1 MGSGMIVKVESNK
14 DKQSIPAS
22 TATKVRILGNTSW
35 KITKIKK
42 RVLLETT
49 IQIELPATGL
59 PNFVRFRFCRFPNT
73 KQADYTGHFTYPVH
87 PGMAGKTVWVTLAHS
102 ILATRLMNIAIFL
115 DHDGKSPIVLD
126 GRQFKA
132 N

>member
-1 MGSGMIVKVESNK
+1 MIVKVESNK
-14 DKQSIPAS
+14 DKQSI
-22 TATKVRILGNTSW
+22 TATSALKMRINGNTSW
-35 KITKIKK
+35 RVTKIKK

-49 IQIELPATGL
+49 IQIELPASGC
-59 PNFVRFRFCRFPNT
+59 PNYVRIRFCRFPTT

-102 ILATRLMNIAIFL
+102 ILATRLMNIAVFL

>member
-1 MGSGMIVKVESNK
+1 MIIKVESDK
-14 DKQSIPAS
+14 DKQSIAPNDS
-22 TATKVRILGNTSW
+22 TKIRILGNTGW
-35 KITKIKK
+35 KVTKTTK

-49 IQIELPATGL
+49 IQIELPKTGC
-59 PNFVRFRFCRFPNT
+59 PNVVRFRFCRYPNT
-73 KQADYTGHFTYPVH
+73 TKADYTGHFSYPVH
-87 PGMAGKTVWVTLAHS
+87 PGMSGKTVWVTLAHS
-102 ILATRLMNIAIFL
+102 IRANRLMAIAIYV